1 MLSYQRF
8 GRARAWLLGV
18 AMVAALALAS
28 CGDDD
33 DGSTAAPAGT
43 GEGGGSEQAIADAV
57 QLKAGELT
65 VDSSEFC
72 GDKPMKIG
80 LIDGFGGNA
89 WRAQVR
95 AMIEREARKCQNVED
110 FLYFDANLDPQK
122 YINTVNSWAAQ
133 GVNLIVAYD
142 DFGQLVVP
150 AFRRAQQQ
158 GVTVVTH
165 NGVPGDAVIPTDVT
179 AAVYPNWETAGGDI
193 AKFMCENVNGGSGK
207 GGLIHFAGP
216 AGNLYDGSLYPAIKE
231 ALAKDCPGLKYL
243 QEDPLV
249 TNWDFG
255 KTQQEAA
262 SALNKYDQIDGIT
275 TSYTGA
281 LPSVNRAFEAAGRKL
296 PPVGG
301 NAVSNELAC
310 LLSKQKGDD
319 RWTVL
324 SQDGTGNMGPIALA
338 LGMEAVQTGKKQ
350 SGPTLVELADYVD
363 TAKGEIPQCYPDI
376 PPAADLSNALSEQ
389 ETKDVLRGQ

>member
-1 MLSYQRF
+1 MSNYLRSDRP
-8 GRARAWLLGV
+8 GTWLVSV
-18 AMVAALALAS
+18 AIVAALAFVGAG
-28 CGDDD
+28 CGSDDD
-33 DGSTAAPAGT
+33 DSSGAGASTS
-43 GEGGGSEQAIADAV
+43 GGDSAQSIADAV

-65 VDSSEFC
+65 VDVSKFC
-72 GDKPMKIG
+72 GDKPMKVG

-95 AMIEREARKCQNVED
+95 AMIEREARKCPNVED

-150 AFRRAQQQ
+150 AFRKAQQQ

-165 NGVPGDAVIPTDVT
+165 NGVPGKAVIPTDVT
-179 AAVYPNWETAGGDI
+179 AAVYPNWEKAGGDI
-193 AKFMCENVNGGSGK
+193 ASFMCENVNGGSGK
-207 GGLIHFAGP
+207 GNLIHFAGP
-216 AGNLYDGSLYPAIKE
+216 AGNLYDGSLFPAIKA
-231 ALAKDCPGLKYL
+231 ALAKECPGVKYL
-243 QEDPLV
+243 QDPLV

-281 LPSVNRAFEAAGRKL
+281 LPSVNRAFEAANRKM

-301 NAVSNELAC
+301 NAVSNELVC
-310 LLSKQKGDD
+310 LLNKQKGDD

-324 SQDGTGNMGPIALA
+324 SEDGTGNMGPIALA

-350 SGPTLVELADYVD
+350 SGPTTVDLADYVN
-363 TAKGEIPQCYPDI
+363 TAKGEIPKCYPDI

-389 ETKDVLRGQ
+389 ETKTLLKGQ